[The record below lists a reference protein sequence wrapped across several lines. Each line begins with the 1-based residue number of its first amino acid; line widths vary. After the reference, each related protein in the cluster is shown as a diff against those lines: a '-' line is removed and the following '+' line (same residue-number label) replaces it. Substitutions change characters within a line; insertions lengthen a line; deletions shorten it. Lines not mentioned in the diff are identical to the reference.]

1 MKAGGYHLKIT
12 CMKKISCLVVLSL
25 LLIVANAQTT
35 TVIKIT
41 GTKFPFEIMQQ
52 WIDTYS
58 KTHPGAQFQLSK
70 SIPLDSAELMIAAHA
85 FKQGELND
93 DLVLIALNRYAQ
105 LPIANVNRKDLQALQ
120 QKGFTQQDLRNIY
133 FNAQQNKADALNET
147 VTVYRRDKN

>member
-52 WIDTYS
+52 WIDTYR

-70 SIPLDSAELMIAAHA
+70 AIPLDSAELMIAAHG
-85 FKQGELND
+85 FREGELKED
-93 DLVLIALNRYAQ
+93 ESIIAVNRYAQ
-105 LPIANVNRKDLQALQ
+105 LPIANVNRERSA
-120 QKGFTQQDLRNIY
+120 GFATKR
-133 FNAQQNKADALNET
+133 
-147 VTVYRRDKN
+147 VYTRGFKEYLF